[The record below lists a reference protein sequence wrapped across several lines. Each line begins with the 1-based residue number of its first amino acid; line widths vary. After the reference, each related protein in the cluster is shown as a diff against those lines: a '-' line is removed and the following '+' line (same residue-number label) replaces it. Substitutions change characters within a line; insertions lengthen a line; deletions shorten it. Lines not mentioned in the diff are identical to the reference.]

1 MLSNIIKIHG
11 TKYNHNR
18 NLFDNPNRNLFDNP
32 NNKILLLL
40 PDSRKTVRFSNQL
53 NKTFKLQQIIKG
65 NN

>member
-11 TKYNHNR
+11 TKYNH
-18 NLFDNPNRNLFDNP
+18 NRNLFDNP